1 MKILDRYIL
10 VNVLALTAMAGAAL
24 LAIYSFVLFMLDVDE
39 AGQGGFGYRSLLIY
53 TLLQMPAALYL
64 LMPIIAMLGTL
75 LGLGALAAQSE
86 LTAMRAVGF
95 SVARIGGSTLI
106 AGAVLAVLVL
116 VLGDWA
122 GPVAQQ
128 RGEALRTEAKT
139 GVKAGIGGKPVWLRE
154 GDNVFHIRQLIAE
167 DHLASVEIY
176 TLTPDLQ
183 LASTTFV
190 REARYGA
197 GGWTFSDVR
206 RTDFSPDSAAISAAA
221 EVRWN
226 GTLDPEV
233 LRLFVLEA
241 KALSLSGLSRLI
253 NYLEQNR
260 LDSSSYRLAFWR
272 KIVAPFTVMAM
283 MLIAVPFVFGALRS
297 AGAGQ
302 RLLVGVMAG
311 LVFYILNEITANAG
325 QIYALNPFVSAA
337 APTFVV
343 FVLAL
348 WRLRRVT

>member
-10 VNVLALTAMAGAAL
+10 QSVLALTGMAGIAL

-39 AGQGGFGYRSLLIY
+39 TGQGGFGYRTLLMY

-75 LGLGALAAQSE
+75 LGLGALASQSE

-122 GPVAQQ
+122 GPAAQQ
-128 RGEALRTEAKT
+128 RAESLRTEAKT
-139 GVKAGIGGKPVWLRE
+139 GIKAGIGGKAVWLRE

-167 DHLASVEIY
+167 DHIGATEIF
-176 TLTPDLQ
+176 TLGPDLQ
-183 LASTTFV
+183 LTAATSV
-190 REARYGA
+190 REARYRDGA
-197 GGWTFSDVR
+197 WVFSGVQ
-206 RTDFSPDSAAISAAA
+206 RTEFGAASASASATD
-221 EVRWN
+221 EIQWN
-226 GTLDPEV
+226 GTLDPDV

-241 KALSLSGLSRLI
+241 KALSLRGLSRLI
-253 NYLEQNR
+253 SYLDENR
-260 LDSSSYRLAFWR
+260 LDTSSYKLAFWR

-311 LVFYILNEITANAG
+311 LVFYILNEVTANAG
-325 QIYALNPFVSAA
+325 QIYAWSPLFSAA
-337 APTFVV
+337 APTVVV